1 MSETR
6 TEPGAPEDAPETPP
20 GAAPAEPAETAEGAA
35 ETPAEAPAPAD
46 AAAEAASD
54 AAAPPPEEA
63 EEPDPAA
70 AEVAALKDRLLRA
83 VAETENLRKRAARE
97 RADAERYAIAG
108 FARDM
113 AGAADDLAR
122 ALDHL
127 PESLREAKDAAALIE
142 GLELTRRNLDA
153 AFERHGLTRI
163 DPQPGEPFDHN
174 VHEAMFELDAPDAE
188 PGTVVQVVETGYRI
202 RDRLLRPAR
211 VGVAKRRPA
220 PPAEPDGGPA

>member
-6 TEPGAPEDAPETPP
+6 TEPDAPEDAPETRPET
-20 GAAPAEPAETAEGAA
+20 APAEAPEGAA

-46 AAAEAASD
+46 AAED
-54 AAAPPPEEA
+54 AAPPPEEA
-63 EEPDPAA
+63 ERPDPAA
-70 AEVAALKDRLLRA
+70 AEIAALKDRLLRA

-122 ALDHL
+122 ALDNL

-174 VHEAMFELDAPDAE
+174 VHEAMFELEAPGAE

-220 PPAEPDGGPA
+220 PPAEPGGGPE